1 MMAFIIRVKTFP
13 WKNWWW
19 AKAFSSLLLFL
30 FQHLVWWAGNS
41 TGLRIRS
48 PDFRVES
55 LGELE
60 PRWGLFSHLYPTG
73 AAWDAVELAFPVQKV
88 CAQMCWLTLWFII
101 PWGKTNPKS
110 WSLIDFEIGPHFNS
124 QVLSVRA
131 TFNMV
136 LKYLM
141 QKSARV
147 IDWNIYLNINE
158 LRFAKMRSPCCHG
171 HKCLTFW
178 FAFLL

>member
-1 MMAFIIRVKTFP
+1 MSFWYSSYSNIWLDVLKTTLAWELGNLSARWICIWSLATLGLFFFFFSICTKKEP
-13 WKNWWW
+13 HGVILNWPFQFKKSLHKC
-19 AKAFSSLLLFL
+19 AESLLVYHSFSFL
-30 FQHLVWWAGNS
+30 EVK
-41 TGLRIRS
+41 
-48 PDFRVES
+48 
-55 LGELE
+55 
-60 PRWGLFSHLYPTG
+60 PTS
-73 AAWDAVELAFPVQKV
+73 
-88 CAQMCWLTLWFII
+88 
-101 PWGKTNPKS
+101 KS

-124 QVLSVRA
+124 QVLSMRA

-158 LRFAKMRSPCCHG
+158 FRFAKMRSPCCHG

-178 FAFLL
+178 FAFLF